1 MQKIRDA
8 YMTTAALIMPVSYER
23 NHEDGFMYER
33 PRPQHKVVLVTLPD
47 GSRYDKDGGQ
57 DLLDA
62 VKAAGEI
69 DLSDGWQRYEYS
81 EYGSPAWEEEVWMME
96 RNTRW

>member
-1 MQKIRDA
+1 MQKIKGA
-8 YMTTAALIMPVSYER
+8 SCGNAASIMPVSYER
-23 NHEDGFMYER
+23 NPEDGFMYER
-33 PRPQHKVVLVTLPD
+33 PRPQHLVVLVTLPD
-47 GSRYDKDGGQ
+47 GSRYEKDGGD
-57 DLLDA
+57 DLLAA
-62 VKAAGEI
+62 VKEAGEI